1 MTKSQAVLIVQLVF
15 VAACSLRASA
25 EERASAV
32 VQVHANLDIDSLDPA
47 WANDTLSR
55 TVISNL
61 YEPLVALKGDS
72 LSELEPRLA
81 EKVPTRVNGLISADG
96 RTYRFLIRKGVR
108 FHDGSE
114 LSCED
119 ARYSILRLALLDRP
133 TGGPAFHLLKPLA
146 GVLRTRDEHGT
157 VLVDIEDLEKRV
169 ACEAGSLKITLS
181 KAYAPFL
188 QVLAQY
194 GLAVSKASAV
204 SRGHWDGQASSWPA
218 YRDLNREDL
227 PFHAWANGTGPYEL
241 IAWDKA
247 ARTVRLRRN
256 PHYWREQ
263 AAIEEVVLKEVPE
276 FSVRRMMIAAGDA
289 HISAEADAQYETQW
303 KDTPQTKVLSLSFP
317 RTDAFFFNAAV
328 SANGNP
334 ALFSGKLD
342 GDGVPSDFFADKDI
356 RLALA
361 YAFDGQRYLQE
372 ALGDRGVAALSFLP
386 ANLGGSVAARAFDL
400 SKAREHF
407 RKAWRGAAWEKGFRL
422 ALFYNSGNAARQAA
436 CQVLKRNVESL
447 NPKFKIEVRALDWAS
462 YLAGMR
468 QQRMPLFLIGY
479 AAPHGDPDSFA
490 SAFLHSQGLYLK
502 AQGLKLPQWDK
513 LVEKAAYEQNLTA
526 RRALYRQLE
535 CEAIEE
541 APQIYLAQPTVF
553 RIMREELVSKPINPV
568 APGTDFY
575 GLAWRPSHAVT
586 N

>member
-1 MTKSQAVLIVQLVF
+1 MKCRAVFAVQLVC
-15 VAACSLRASA
+15 VAVGSFRASA
-25 EERASAV
+25 EGHGSAV

-55 TVISNL
+55 TIISNL

-81 EKVPTRVNGLISADG
+81 EKVPTQANGLISADG
-96 RTYRFLIRKGVR
+96 RTYRFPIRKGVH

-114 LSCED
+114 LSCAD

-146 GVLRTRDEHGT
+146 GVLRTRDEHGA
-157 VLVDIEDLEKRV
+157 VLVDVADLGKRV
-169 ACEAGSLKITLS
+169 ACEAGTLKITLP

-204 SRGHWDGQASSWPA
+204 SHGHWDGQASNWPT
-218 YRDLNREDL
+218 YRDQKREDL
-227 PFHAWANGTGPYEL
+227 PFHTSANGTGPYEL
-241 IAWDKA
+241 VAWDKA
-247 ARTVRLRRN
+247 TRTIRLRRN
-256 PHYWREQ
+256 PRYWRKP
-263 AAIEEVVLKEVPE
+263 AGIAEVVLKEVPE

-303 KDTPQTKVLSLSFP
+303 KDTPGAKALSLGFP
-317 RTDAFFFNAAV
+317 RTDAFFFNTVV

-342 GDGVPSDFFADKDI
+342 GDGVPADFFTDKDI
-356 RLALA
+356 RLAFA
-361 YAFDGQRYLQE
+361 FAFDDMRYLQE
-372 ALGDRGVAALSFLP
+372 ALGGRGAAARSFLP
-386 ANLGGSVAARAFDL
+386 SGIGGSVPARAFDL
-400 SKAREHF
+400 GKARAHF
-407 RKAWRGAAWEKGFRL
+407 EKAWNGAAWNNGFRITL
-422 ALFYNSGNAARQAA
+422 SYNSGNAARQAA
-436 CQVLKRNVESL
+436 CQILKRNVESL

-462 YLAGMR
+462 YLAAMR
-468 QQRMPLFLIGY
+468 QQRLPLFLIGY

-502 AQGLKLPQWDK
+502 LQGMKVPQWDEM
-513 LVEKAAYEQNLTA
+513 VEEAAYENNSA
-526 RRALYRQLE
+526 KRHALYRQLE
-535 CEAIEE
+535 RAAIEE
-541 APQIYLAQPTVF
+541 ASQIYLAQPAMLRV
-553 RIMREELVSKPINPV
+553 MREELVSKPINPV

-575 GLAWRPSHAVT
+575 GLAWRPSAAAT